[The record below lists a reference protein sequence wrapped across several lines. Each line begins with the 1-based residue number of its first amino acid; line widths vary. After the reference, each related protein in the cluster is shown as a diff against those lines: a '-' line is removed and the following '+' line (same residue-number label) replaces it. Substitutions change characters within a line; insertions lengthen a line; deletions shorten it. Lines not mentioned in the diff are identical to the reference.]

1 MLLGV
6 DLNLLRTFVVV
17 YRAKSLTAAA
27 ETLRVSQPAVS
38 HALRRLRHHFDD
50 PLFVRTGTG
59 VKPTRLAT
67 DLYAE
72 IGGPLSHIVASTE
85 DRTRF
90 DPATSNRRFR
100 IALTD
105 LGEAGL
111 LPRILRATGSAGSG
125 IQIETVPLDIDTVV
139 RDVLSRDV
147 DAAITSSP
155 VHGPVNQEVLFH
167 DRYGCLV
174 PATLDDDDGTIRE
187 EDLRRL
193 PEVRVGPSAGHRA
206 ITEAVT
212 TLGAGVLSRTPH
224 VEVHR
229 FTSLPRIVAQC
240 GFVAIVP
247 IDAFTDLTVPETT
260 KLLELPF
267 PSPATA
273 VHLISHHEAG
283 ASSAVG
289 WFLDTVRT
297 ALASPGARLSS
308 GSSIRSASERME
320 RASGRIQSVST

>member
-1 MLLGV
+1 MNMVDNRMVLLSI
-6 DLNLLRTFVVV
+6 DLNLLRTFVIV
-17 YRAKSLTAAA
+17 YRARNLTAAA

-38 HALRRLRHHFDD
+38 HALKRLRHHFDD

-59 VKPTRLAT
+59 VRPTRVAT
-67 DLYAE
+67 ELYAE
-72 IGGPLSHIVASTE
+72 ISGPLAHVVASTE
-85 DRTRF
+85 ERTRF
-90 DPATSNRRFR
+90 DPATSTRRFR

-125 IQIETVPLDIDTVV
+125 IQIETVPLDIDTVGREV
-139 RDVLSRDV
+139 LARDI

-155 VHGPVNQEVLFH
+155 AIGPVNQETLFH

-174 PATLDDDDGTIRE
+174 PADLPDDDGVIRV

-193 PEVRVGPSAGHRA
+193 PEVRVGASAGHRA

-212 TLGAGVLSRTPH
+212 TLGAGLLSRTPH
-224 VEVHR
+224 VEVQR

-240 GFVAIVP
+240 GFFAIVP
-247 IDAFTDLTVPETT
+247 IDGFVDLSLPDTT

-273 VHLISHHEAG
+273 VRLISHPEHHG
-283 ASSAVG
+283 SAALG
-289 WFLDTVRT
+289 WFLDTVRG
-297 ALASPGARLSS
+297 ALSNGPAPDRDDA
-308 GSSIRSASERME
+308 
-320 RASGRIQSVST
+320 